1 MRKESPPP
9 NGDGGEEAKWNLFN
23 IGHNFT
29 KRLLLDNTPDAPP
42 TLSQPLHPTC
52 TWGGQHISTTYA
64 WRLQTLLALGCG
76 PQGHPDKEDTLLA
89 QLLRAA
95 LYPLVAPNTHSR
107 DFSG

>member
-1 MRKESPPP
+1 MPEK
-9 NGDGGEEAKWNLFN
+9 DEAV
-23 IGHNFT
+23 
-29 KRLLLDNTPDAPP
+29 
-42 TLSQPLHPTC
+42 
-52 TWGGQHISTTYA
+52 HI
-64 WRLQTLLALGCG
+64 WLLALGCG

>member
-1 MRKESPPP
+1 MPWGFTGRNEAPQPCGQHTKECTGARMS
-9 NGDGGEEAKWNLFN
+9 G
-23 IGHNFT
+23 
-29 KRLLLDNTPDAPP
+29 
-42 TLSQPLHPTC
+42 LSQPLHPTC

>member
-42 TLSQPLHPTC
+42 TLSQPLHPATLPLL
-52 TWGGQHISTTYA
+52 TTQNKMHGFWTFDY
-64 WRLQTLLALGCG
+64 
-76 PQGHPDKEDTLLA
+76 
-89 QLLRAA
+89 
-95 LYPLVAPNTHSR
+95 
-107 DFSG
+107 F